1 MGESLRHSRLGSFE
15 STNEVGI
22 AAAAV
27 GFPRS
32 PLLLLPDA
40 LKKSVALMK
49 CTLESRLS
57 LSRLS
62 FSVWANLIAKQHSSY
77 VHVVETST
85 IYSNSSSI
93 LRRSK
98 AWKRAGEFEFCTL
111 KTTRRETQKPFGSSI
126 SSWSEET
133 FANLTA
139 SRTEAA
145 LIVASVVDSNYRIVG
160 HRLQT
165 IKQVRL
171 FFT

>member
-1 MGESLRHSRLGSFE
+1 MRL
-15 STNEVGI
+15 VA

-32 PLLLLPDA
+32 PLTFA
-40 LKKSVALMK
+40 SRRFKKVRRFDEVHFRITFK
-49 CTLESRLS
+49 
-57 LSRLS
+57 
-62 FSVWANLIAKQHSSY
+62 LIKTQLQRVSEPYSETAQQLY
-77 VHVVETST
+77 VRCRDFYYY
-85 IYSNSSSI
+85 IL

-98 AWKRAGEFEFCTL
+98 AWKRAGEFEFCIL

-145 LIVASVVDSNYRIVG
+145 ALIVASVVEHNNYWIVG
-160 HRLQT
+160 LRLQT
-165 IKQVRL
+165 IKQVRRARQA
-171 FFT
+171 FFLVGTF